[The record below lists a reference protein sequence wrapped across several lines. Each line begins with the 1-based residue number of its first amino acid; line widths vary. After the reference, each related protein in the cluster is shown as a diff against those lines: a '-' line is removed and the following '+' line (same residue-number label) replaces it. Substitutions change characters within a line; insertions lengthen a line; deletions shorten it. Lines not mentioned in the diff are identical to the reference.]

1 MDSTPFLR
9 LPTKV
14 LHHIVSYL
22 CPILSTSPL
31 DGSSDSIEEAIQRH
45 AIQNLSLTCT
55 TLQKL
60 LEPYIFTVLQD
71 FDERFYARA
80 QLDPNVF
87 NAVKSLT
94 LRCIAHPPDEYRRA
108 HFLRQYP
115 IVEREAAKY
124 GINIQLNPGFKS
136 DINTA
141 KLGAALVAIT
151 PNVQRLLFTVDCW
164 EEKTDNSPLL
174 KMFEALTPS
183 SGLSNLRSLEI
194 WCGDSRGL
202 KCSNDAQAILIG
214 AAPHLQKLCLHS
226 QNFNDAVEYE
236 IAMGAEKG
244 FNSVEHAA
252 SYLDRIRPGLANLR
266 VLELRNCIMTNQDL
280 YTNHLSNLV
289 SLCPKLER
297 FVYEADDGFSFRPY
311 GRQEISPRQV
321 LDAIWPVKSTL
332 KRLAIVPS
340 TSFKVDSESFVKQ
353 SQLLKFTQLRILML
367 DEKCFCKRYLGPQAQ
382 GRHWDLGLVEV
393 LPPTAESILVTD
405 VEDKNLAAQ
414 DLEALR
420 EQIEKF
426 PALKEA
432 GYAGQKVG
440 SDEYWLCGQDLL
452 AKGEEEST
460 E

>member
-1 MDSTPFLR
+1 MDSAPLLR
-9 LPTKV
+9 LPPKV
-14 LHHIVSYL
+14 LNHVVSYL

-31 DGSSDSIEEAIQRH
+31 DGYEDSIEEALERH
-45 AIQNLSLTCT
+45 TIQNLSLTCT

-60 LEPYIFTVLQD
+60 LQPYLFTVLHD

-80 QLDPNVF
+80 QVDPNVF
-87 NAVKSLT
+87 TFVKSLK
-94 LRCIAHPPDEYRRA
+94 LRCIAHPPDEKRRA

-124 GINIQLNPGFKS
+124 GIRIQLNPGFKS

-141 KLGAALVAIT
+141 KLGAALVAIM
-151 PNVQRLLFTVDCW
+151 PNVQRLSFTVDYW
-164 EEKTDNSPLL
+164 EEKTDNTPLL
-174 KMFEALTPS
+174 KMFQALAPS
-183 SGLSNLRSLEI
+183 SGLPNLRSLEI

-214 AAPHLQKLCLHS
+214 AAPHLQRLCLYS

-236 IAMGAEKG
+236 IAMGSEKG

-252 SYLDRIRPGLANLR
+252 GYLDRIRPGLANLR
-266 VLELRNCIMTNQDL
+266 ALELRNCIMTSQDL

-297 FVYEADDGFSFRPY
+297 FVYEADGGSSFRPY
-311 GRQEISPRQV
+311 GQQEVSPRQV
-321 LDAIWPVKSTL
+321 LDAIWPAKGTL
-332 KRLAIVPS
+332 QRLAIVPS
-340 TSFKVDSESFVKQ
+340 RSFKVDSESFVNQ
-353 SQLLKFTQLRILML
+353 SKLLEFTRLRILML
-367 DEKCFCKRYLGPQAQ
+367 DEKCFCKRYLGPKAH
-382 GRHWDLGLVEV
+382 GRDWDLGLVEV
-393 LPPTAESILVTD
+393 LPPTVERVLVTG

-432 GYAGQKVG
+432 GHAGRKVG
-440 SDEYWLCGQDLL
+440 DDEYWLCGQNLL
-452 AKGEEEST
+452 AKDEEEST